1 MCGIVGYVGP
11 RDAAPI
17 LIEGLRRLE
26 YRGYDSAGI
35 AIRTDD
41 GGVFIEKKAGKLT
54 NLTDHLNGDS
64 PPGHPGIGHTRWATH
79 GPPNDANAH
88 PHTDCTGK
96 LALIHNGIIE
106 NYAEIKVRLAAEG
119 HRFTSDTDTEVLAHL
134 IETKYDG
141 DLVEAVRLALGEV
154 RGAYAIGVLHTD
166 HPDRIVGAR
175 MNVPLI
181 VGIGDGEGFLASDV
195 PAILEHTKRVV
206 ILDEGDIADVT
217 PDGTRILSL
226 DGTEQRRE
234 VTEIHWNIE
243 AAEKGGFAHFTLKE
257 IYEQP
262 HAIQESLRGRV
273 DPEGVVSLPELDAI
287 DDRLARVE
295 RVYVV
300 GCGTASY
307 AAHVAAYLIQ
317 DWVGL
322 PATMQVGS
330 EMRYSPPPIDD
341 RTLVIGVSQSGE
353 TADTLAPLRLA
364 EERGATVVVVTNV
377 VGSAITREADAVIY
391 LQAGPEVAVASTKAF
406 VTQVLV
412 LQMLALHLA
421 RRRGTLSESRLRAY
435 GQALR
440 SLPRLAAETLR
451 LAPEIKKLAQRYSG
465 VRDFIYIGRGVGFP
479 IAMEGALKLK
489 ELSYVHAEGY
499 AAGELKHGPIALLDP
514 DTPLVAIATAGV
526 GLREG
531 GEQRGGGARALGAD
545 HRHRHRGRR
554 PDRPLRARRAVR
566 SRDAGADQPGHRRPA
581 APAPRLRGRRG
592 ARNGCRPAAKP
603 RQVRD
608 GRVGGSRPHEPT
620 RDRDRPDRHRAHRS
634 RARSLSRPLPSPR
647 PHRARA
653 TIRRPSG
660 RAHRRSLGGQG
671 GDQQGPRARGAWGRL
686 ARDRDPAEPGRRPAG
701 VPARPGRP
709 PR

>member
-35 AIRTDD
+35 AILTED
-41 GGVFIEKKAGKLT
+41 GEVFVEKKAGKLL
-54 NLTDHLNGDS
+54 NLTEHLNGDAPS
-64 PPGHPGIGHTRWATH
+64 GHPGIGHTRWATH
-79 GPPNDANAH
+79 GRPNDTNAH

-106 NYAEIKVRLAAEG
+106 NYAPIKQRLSAEG
-119 HRFTSDTDTEVLAHL
+119 HRFTSETDTEVLAHL
-134 IETKYDG
+134 IETKYQG
-141 DLVEAVRLALGEV
+141 DLVEAVRAALNEV

-181 VGIGDGEGFLASDV
+181 VGVGDGEGFLASDV
-195 PAILEHTKRVV
+195 PAILEHTKNVV
-206 ILDEGDIADVT
+206 ILHEGDIADVG
-217 PDGTRILSL
+217 PDGARIVSL
-226 DGTEQRRE
+226 DGTEVARE
-234 VTEIHWNIE
+234 VTEIHWTLD

-262 HAIQESLRGRV
+262 HAIQECLRGRV
-273 DPEGVVSLPELDAI
+273 DPNGGVELEELTAI
-287 DDRLARVE
+287 EDRLARIE

-322 PATMQVGS
+322 PAVMQVGS

-353 TADTLAPLRLA
+353 TADTLAPLKLA
-364 EERGATVVVVTNV
+364 SERGATIVVVTNV
-377 VGSAITREADAVIY
+377 VGSAITREADAVCY
-391 LQAGPEVAVASTKAF
+391 LQAGPEIAVASTKAF

-412 LQMLALHLA
+412 LQMIALQLA
-421 RRRGTLSESRLRAY
+421 RMRGTLPASRLRTY

-440 SLPRLAAETLR
+440 TLPRLAAETLKT
-451 LAPEIKKLAQRYSG
+451 APQVKKLAQRFAH
-465 VRDFIYIGRGVGFP
+465 VRDFVFIGRGVGFP

-514 DTPLVAIATAGV
+514 DTPLLAIAT
-526 GLREG
+526 
-531 GEQRGGGARALGAD
+531 QGAVYEKVVSNVAEA
-545 HRHRHRGRR
+545 
-554 PDRPLRARRAVR
+554 
-566 SRDAGADQPGHRRPA
+566 
-581 APAPRLRGRRG
+581 
-592 ARNGCRPAAKP
+592 
-603 RQVRD
+603 
-608 GRVGGSRPHEPT
+608 
-620 RDRDRPDRHRAHRS
+620 
-634 RARSLSRPLPSPR
+634 RARSAPVIAIATEGDEHIDHYAHDVIHVPETPEPISPVIAVLPLQLL
-647 PHRARA
+647 AYEVA
-653 TIRRPSG
+653 V
-660 RAHRRSLGGQG
+660 
-671 GDQQGPRARGAWGRL
+671 ARGTDVDQPRNL
-686 ARDRDPAEPGRRPAG
+686 AKSVTVE
-701 VPARPGRP
+701 
-709 PR
+709 